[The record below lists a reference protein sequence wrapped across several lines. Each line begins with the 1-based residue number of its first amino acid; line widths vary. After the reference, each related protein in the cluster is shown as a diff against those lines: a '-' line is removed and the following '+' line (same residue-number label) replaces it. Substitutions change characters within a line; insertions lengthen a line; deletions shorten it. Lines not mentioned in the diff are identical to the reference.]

1 MKYAFK
7 EEDIATWEHFSH
19 QIANHVWCQK
29 HEYDDYIYNNVDGKA
44 DPSRAYSSEDYLKI
58 TEEQLKAAAAQQQEQ
73 TPPPEEDKSERP
85 IQPPGLSF
93 L

>member
-1 MKYAFK
+1 MSK
-7 EEDIATWEHFSH
+7 TW
-19 QIANHVWCQK
+19 IWL
-29 HEYDDYIYNNVDGKA
+29 YIHNNVDGKA
-44 DPSRAYSSEDYLKI
+44 DPNRAYSSEDYLKI

-73 TPPPEEDKSERP
+73 TPLPKEDKSEQQ